1 MSVLDIRGLHAGHRG
16 VPVVRDLDLHVDEG
30 DVVALLGPNGAGKTT
45 TLLTVLGLL
54 PALRGE
60 ITVLGGPTGGVAAHR
75 IARRGVA
82 FVPEDRSLFAG
93 LTVAENLRLGTRRGR
108 VAVDDVVAWFPALAP
123 LLGRKAGLLSG
134 GEQQMLTMGRAIASG
149 PRLLM
154 VDELS
159 LGLAPIIVEQL
170 LATVRQVAD
179 ETRCGVLLVEQHV
192 DQALD
197 VADRAYLLSHGE
209 LVAEGAADDLARDRE
224 LVEAGYLGTAR

>member
-1 MSVLDIRGLHAGHRG
+1 MRAS
-16 VPVVRDLDLHVDEG
+16 
-30 DVVALLGPNGAGKTT
+30 N
-45 TLLTVLGLL
+45 
-54 PALRGE
+54 
-60 ITVLGGPTGGVAAHR
+60 
-75 IARRGVA
+75 
-82 FVPEDRSLFAG
+82 
-93 LTVAENLRLGTRRGR
+93 AENLRLGTRRGR

-134 GEQQMLTMGRAIASG
+134 GEQQMLTMGGAIASG

-209 LVAEGAADDLARDRE
+209 LVAEGGADALACDRE
-224 LVEAGYLGTAR
+224 LVETGYLGTIR